1 MSRTNSIDSAA
12 FRASA
17 EYFLLND
24 LAIRL
29 SPDKENFYLALFQ
42 EHFTYMRNA
51 DTLTQIRNSHSK
63 FIDDI
68 QNDLRQV
75 VKSRTDIKLVYDK
88 NDTTPKIDI
97 IKKTN
102 DVTFKLV
109 FLPLRAAKLL
119 RLTKIITPV

>member
-68 QNDLRQV
+68 QKDLRQV

-88 NDTTPKIDI
+88 DDATPKIDI

-102 DVTFKLV
+102 EVNFKLV
-109 FLPLRAAKLL
+109 
-119 RLTKIITPV
+119 

>member
-1 MSRTNSIDSAA
+1 MSRTNSMDAAA

-42 EHFTYMRNA
+42 EHFTYMRTA
-51 DTLTQIRNSHSK
+51 ETLIQIRNAHNK
-63 FIDDI
+63 FIEDI
-68 QNDLRQV
+68 QKDLREV
-75 VKSRTDIKLVYDK
+75 VKNRNDIKLVYDK
-88 NDTTPKIDI
+88 DETNPKIDI

-102 DVTFKLV
+102 EVNFKLV
-109 FLPLRAAKLL
+109 
-119 RLTKIITPV
+119 

>member
-51 DTLTQIRNSHSK
+51 DTLIQIRNSHNK

-68 QNDLRQV
+68 QKDLREV
-75 VKSRTDIKLVYDK
+75 VKNRKDIKLVYDK
-88 NDTTPKIDI
+88 DDSAPKIDI

-102 DVTFKLV
+102 EVNFKLV
-109 FLPLRAAKLL
+109 
-119 RLTKIITPV
+119 

>member
-1 MSRTNSIDSAA
+1 MSRSNSVDAAA

-42 EHFTYMRNA
+42 EHFSYLRNA
-51 DTLTQIRNSHSK
+51 DTLTQIRNSHNK
-63 FIDDI
+63 FIEDI
-68 QNDLRQV
+68 QKDLREI

-88 NDTTPKIDI
+88 DDATPKIDI

-102 DVTFKLV
+102 DVNFKLG
-109 FLPLRAAKLL
+109 
-119 RLTKIITPV
+119 

>member
-1 MSRTNSIDSAA
+1 MSRSNSVDAAA

-42 EHFTYMRNA
+42 EHFSYLRNA
-51 DTLTQIRNSHSK
+51 ETLIQIRNSHNK

-68 QNDLRQV
+68 QKDLRQV

-88 NDTTPKIDI
+88 DDTTPKIDI
-97 IKKTN
+97 IKKQN
-102 DVTFKLV
+102 DVNFKLG
-109 FLPLRAAKLL
+109 
-119 RLTKIITPV
+119 

>member
-1 MSRTNSIDSAA
+1 MDAAA

-29 SPDKENFYLALFQ
+29 SPEKENFYLALFQ
-42 EHFTYMRNA
+42 EHFTFMRNA
-51 DTLTQIRNSHSK
+51 DTLIQIRNAHSK

-68 QNDLRQV
+68 QKDLREI
-75 VKSRTDIKLVYDK
+75 VKSRNDIKLVYDK
-88 NDTTPKIDI
+88 DDAAPKIDI

-102 DVTFKLV
+102 DVNFKLV
-109 FLPLRAAKLL
+109 
-119 RLTKIITPV
+119 

>member
-29 SPDKENFYLALFQ
+29 STEKEQFYLALFQ

-51 DTLTQIRNSHSK
+51 DTLTQIRNSHNK

-88 NDTTPKIDI
+88 DETNPKIDI
-97 IKKTN
+97 IKKQN
-102 DVTFKLV
+102 EVNFKLG
-109 FLPLRAAKLL
+109 
-119 RLTKIITPV
+119 

>member
-29 SPDKENFYLALFQ
+29 STEKEQFYLALFQ

-51 DTLTQIRNSHSK
+51 DTLTQIRNSHNK

-97 IKKTN
+97 IKKQN
-102 DVTFKLV
+102 EVNFKLG
-109 FLPLRAAKLL
+109 
-119 RLTKIITPV
+119 

>member
-1 MSRTNSIDSAA
+1 MSRSNSVDAAA

-42 EHFTYMRNA
+42 EHFSYLRNA
-51 DTLTQIRNSHSK
+51 ETLIQIRNSHNK

-88 NDTTPKIDI
+88 DDAAPKIDI

-102 DVTFKLV
+102 DVNFKLV
-109 FLPLRAAKLL
+109 
-119 RLTKIITPV
+119 

>member
-42 EHFTYMRNA
+42 EHFTYMRTA
-51 DTLTQIRNSHSK
+51 DTLIQIRNAHNK
-63 FIDDI
+63 FIEDI
-68 QNDLRQV
+68 QKDLREV
-75 VKSRTDIKLVYDK
+75 VKNRNDIKLVYDK
-88 NDTTPKIDI
+88 DETNPKIDI
-97 IKKTN
+97 IKKAN
-102 DVTFKLV
+102 EVNFKLV
-109 FLPLRAAKLL
+109 
-119 RLTKIITPV
+119 